1 MNIEVKL
8 VDRCRL
14 KSIIIDT
21 HSRVDIREVCF
32 LRVVLE
38 EIDRSIELKVS
49 LPGVE
54 SLWCDCTFIPADWGS
69 MGHSKVEI

>member
-32 LRVVLE
+32 LGVVLK
-38 EIDRSIELKVS
+38 EIDRSIELHTLERNDFVS
-49 LPGVE
+49 I
-54 SLWCDCTFIPADWGS
+54 SFKI
-69 MGHSKVEI
+69 EINYF